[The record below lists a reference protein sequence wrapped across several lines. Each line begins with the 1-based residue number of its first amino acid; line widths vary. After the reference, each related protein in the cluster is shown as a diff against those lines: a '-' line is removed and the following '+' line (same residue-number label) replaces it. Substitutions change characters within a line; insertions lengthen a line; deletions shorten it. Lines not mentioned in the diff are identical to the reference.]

1 MKFDFI
7 FGKLELGNDNGP
19 SAVEIVRLSEEIVNT
34 QKVSRHTISGIILT
48 ASKWDGIKFLPD
60 TVLITEKEEYG
71 QFLDCKSLRLMKT
84 IGNNLKENSF
94 SSLKL

>member
-19 SAVEIVRLSEEIVNT
+19 SAVEIVSLSEEIVNT

-48 ASKWDGIKFLPD
+48 ASKWDNWCSPNEGIP
-60 TVLITEKEEYG
+60 I
-71 QFLDCKSLRLMKT
+71 
-84 IGNNLKENSF
+84 
-94 SSLKL
+94 SSVTRG